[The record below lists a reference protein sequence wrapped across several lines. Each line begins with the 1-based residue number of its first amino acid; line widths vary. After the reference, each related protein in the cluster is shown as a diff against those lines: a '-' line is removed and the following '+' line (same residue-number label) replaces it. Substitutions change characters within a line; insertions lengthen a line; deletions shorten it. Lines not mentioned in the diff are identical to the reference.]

1 MNISQIFMSCS
12 SPQMFSVITS
22 GLLPPTLCIITY
34 YRPPHK
40 SRYSLHKKIPTRTYV
55 GRLPEIMRPFLKVIF
70 IACGPGSVVGITTAY
85 GLDSPGIE
93 CRWGRDFPHMSRPSL
108 RPTQPPVKWVPG
120 LSGVT
125 LRPRRDTNPSPPSKI
140 D

>member
-1 MNISQIFMSCS
+1 
-12 SPQMFSVITS
+12 
-22 GLLPPTLCIITY
+22 
-34 YRPPHK
+34 
-40 SRYSLHKKIPTRTYV
+40 
-55 GRLPEIMRPFLKVIF
+55 
-70 IACGPGSVVGITTAY
+70 
-85 GLDSPGIE
+85 
-93 CRWGRDFPHMSRPSL
+93 MSRPSL